1 MENKEDYFKTRD
13 VINRSGITRQ
23 MFYNY
28 LNAGL
33 IQPVKVSSARHR
45 LFDESVFKCIKS
57 INILKEKGYT
67 LREIKTTFRKLED
80 YPRSGSDE
88 KDYQK

>member
-1 MENKEDYFKTRD
+1 MKNEKKLYKTKE
-13 VINRSGITRQ
+13 VIERSGVTRQ

-33 IQPVKVSSARHR
+33 IQPASVSESKHR
-45 LFDESVFKCIKS
+45 LFDSSIFKCINS

-80 YPRSGSDE
+80 YPKGSGDE
-88 KDYQK
+88 EDNPK